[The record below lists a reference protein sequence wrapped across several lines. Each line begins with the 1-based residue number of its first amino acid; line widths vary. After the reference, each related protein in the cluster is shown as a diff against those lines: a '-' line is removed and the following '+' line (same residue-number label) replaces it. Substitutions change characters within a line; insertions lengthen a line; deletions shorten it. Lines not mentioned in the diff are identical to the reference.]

1 MHLISYSGS
10 TSNSLEAEWP
20 CHPTLAQ
27 TTPHKLLFAP
37 SFGSYSKQG
46 RVELDL
52 FAPQQL
58 ATTYHSPF
66 PATEVPRSPCSP
78 WKRAKKLVAMQKVPG
93 LLCNKFLH
101 GVPAQACTYSEFRR
115 TSNSVSRS
123 VSRSGLRD
131 GKFMVGKVQ
140 CFYIVTY
147 GKNKS

>member
-78 WKRAKKLVAMQKVPG
+78 RKRAKKLVAMQKVPG

-101 GVPAQACTYSEFRR
+101 GVPARACTV
-115 TSNSVSRS
+115 NS
-123 VSRSGLRD
+123 GELRIPYPVPYPVPVCVT
-131 GKFMVGKVQ
+131 GNLWLVKFNV
-140 CFYIVTY
+140 FIL
-147 GKNKS
+147 